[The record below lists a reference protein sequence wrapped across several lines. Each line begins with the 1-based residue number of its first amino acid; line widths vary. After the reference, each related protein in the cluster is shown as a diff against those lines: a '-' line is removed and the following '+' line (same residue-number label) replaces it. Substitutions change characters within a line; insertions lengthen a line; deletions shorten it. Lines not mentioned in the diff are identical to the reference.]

1 GSVTSSTQIGRRLT
15 PAWVRLIRYQNK
27 MDSDMLGVEAINR
40 AGAVRQ
46 KAYDRRA
53 GALGVREP
61 KSERGKA
68 QATRLRKPSCRRQLY
83 RRKSTARVKSL
94 RSQASA

>member
-1 GSVTSSTQIGRRLT
+1 
-15 PAWVRLIRYQNK
+15 

-61 KSERGKA
+61 KSERG
-68 QATRLRKPSCRRQLY
+68 
-83 RRKSTARVKSL
+83 
-94 RSQASA
+94 